1 MEFAFDLGRKIERN
15 PDYFDRV
22 AVKPM
27 LAKIRA
33 QLADFIGVKPS
44 EVVIVHNASH
54 GVNTVLWNIEWAP
67 EDTIVISAYR
77 VSPVASHHPHLANF
91 MVQS

>member
-27 LAKIRA
+27 LAKVRE

-67 EDTIVISAYR
+67 EDTIVISA
-77 VSPVASHHPHLANF
+77 
-91 MVQS
+91 